1 MAAIAV
7 HFAALGQPWNAGAV
21 VLALLGSLLVSYTR
35 ARAEGLGATCTVGF
49 GTRLER
55 VIILG
60 VGLVAGLVGPAIYL
74 LIILTG
80 WTTLQRIFHTRQQ
93 LAADRRRPAG

>member
-7 HFAALGQPWNAGAV
+7 HFATLGQPWNAGAV

-55 VIILG
+55 G
-60 VGLVAGLVGPAIYL
+60 NYPWASGWSPA
-74 LIILTG
+74 
-80 WTTLQRIFHTRQQ
+80 WS
-93 LAADRRRPAG
+93 DRPSTC